1 MGVVLVHALR
11 ITLPTPSC
19 APCSAPM
26 LCPNA
31 LPLMLARDVVP
42 SFVLMAIQDDKVV
55 TYVYELHGTD
65 MRVTKTEFSK
75 RPTAAA

>member
-1 MGVVLVHALR
+1 
-11 ITLPTPSC
+11 
-19 APCSAPM
+19 M
-26 LCPNA
+26 LYP
-31 LPLMLARDVVP
+31 MLARDVVP